1 MGYYRDLREHI
12 KALEENDKLIR
23 IKREINKDT
32 ELHPVVRWQFRGL
45 PEEERKAFLFENVVD
60 SKGRE
65 YDIPVLVASHAASRY
80 VYAIGMMCSPYEIN
94 EKWTK
99 AQLNPIPPK
108 LVKDGPVHE
117 EVHIGKELKE
127 IGLDEF
133 PIPIS
138 TPGFD
143 NAPYTTA
150 SNWVT
155 KDPETGIRN
164 IGNYRGQIKARD
176 RMGVFVAPTQHIGI
190 HWKKCKDRGIP
201 LEAAAVIGASPAVG
215 FAAVAKIPYGIDE
228 YSIAGGIAERPI
240 ELVKCKTVDIE
251 VPANAEIVIEGRI
264 NTEYLEPEGPF
275 GEYTGYVGGRTY
287 YPYFEITCIT
297 HRKNPIYNAFISQ
310 FPPSESSK
318 IRQIAFN
325 SILYKFLKH
334 DCNIPTVMEV
344 VFHESGGS
352 WQFIVIR
359 IKNENP
365 AHPWQ
370 ALQAASGFEP
380 SMGKIIIVVDED
392 VDPWDPDAVNWA
404 LSFRMQPNSD
414 VRIISG
420 RAVMLDHS
428 AVPPEEMSMLEL
440 NFPKPNG
447 GSSLL
452 INATRKWDYL
462 PVSLPKREYM
472 ERARMIWKEEGLP
485 LLKPKAP
492 WYGYPLGYWPD
503 ENIEEADLAVKG
515 EHYKTGEKIVK
526 KRIKA

>member
-1 MGYYRDLREHI
+1 
-12 KALEENDKLIR
+12 
-23 IKREINKDT
+23 
-32 ELHPVVRWQFRGL
+32 
-45 PEEERKAFLFENVVD
+45 
-60 SKGRE
+60 
-65 YDIPVLVASHAASRY
+65 
-80 VYAIGMMCSPYEIN
+80 
-94 EKWTK
+94 
-99 AQLNPIPPK
+99 
-108 LVKDGPVHE
+108 
-117 EVHIGKELKE
+117 
-127 IGLDEF
+127 
-133 PIPIS
+133 
-138 TPGFD
+138 
-143 NAPYTTA
+143 
-150 SNWVT
+150 
-155 KDPETGIRN
+155 
-164 IGNYRGQIKARD
+164 
-176 RMGVFVAPTQHIGI
+176 
-190 HWKKCKDRGIP
+190 
-201 LEAAAVIGASPAVG
+201 
-215 FAAVAKIPYGIDE
+215 
-228 YSIAGGIAERPI
+228 
-240 ELVKCKTVDIE
+240 
-251 VPANAEIVIEGRI
+251 
-264 NTEYLEPEGPF
+264 
-275 GEYTGYVGGRTY
+275 
-287 YPYFEITCIT
+287 
-297 HRKNPIYNAFISQ
+297 
-310 FPPSESSK
+310 
-318 IRQIAFN
+318 
-325 SILYKFLKH
+325 
-334 DCNIPTVMEV
+334 MEV